1 MTTNNR
7 LLHLRHRGE
16 LRRPRRQ
23 RIRPHL
29 QIIEKKLRIIYSTKS
44 TTMFKKTIS
53 CLALFLLLQATW
65 AQSGPQKG
73 HRSISLHAG
82 FSSTASTTTVNGSIV
97 SDAPATLGLSA
108 AAAYTYFM
116 SDKVA
121 FSLYTGIEHNRTPNS
136 SNTFNRATG
145 IMLAPEMKYYI
156 PITDRLFYVVSA
168 GVGVEF
174 GNYKEESTSGNTFRT
189 GYTGWQIGISPA
201 GLEFIVSDKVS
212 IGVGL
217 AGFSYVSV
225 NMSSNGNNITT
236 SQKAFKLNSTSISC
250 CFWF

>member
-1 MTTNNR
+1 M
-7 LLHLRHRGE
+7 
-16 LRRPRRQ
+16 
-23 RIRPHL
+23 
-29 QIIEKKLRIIYSTKS
+29 KA
-44 TTMFKKTIS
+44 IS
-53 CLALFLLLQATW
+53 CLALVLLLQTNASIW
-65 AQSGPQKG
+65 AQNGPQKG
-73 HRSISLHAG
+73 AKNISLSAG
-82 FSSTASTTTVNGSIV
+82 FSSTSTTTSINGSIV
-97 SDAPATLGLSA
+97 NYPPATIGLSIS
-108 AAAYTYFM
+108 AAYSYVL
-116 SDKVA
+116 SDKLA
-121 FSLYTGIEHNRTPNS
+121 FSLCAGIEHNRTPNN
-136 SNTFNRATG
+136 SNTFNRTTG
-145 IMLAPEMKYYI
+145 IMIAPEMQYYI

-217 AGFSYVSV
+217 AGFSYVSA
-225 NMSSNGNNITT
+225 NMSSNGNDITI